1 MNYIKI
7 FETFYTP
14 PKSVK
19 QKLDKIVSDLLD
31 KYERGPLFFDAL
43 DERIKDISNED
54 MILYLV
60 SGCKDKWVCSSGE
73 FGQRLEGLLE
83 AGKFKCKGLVT
94 FSGKITSRGKQ
105 IEWWEPE
112 DFDFKDKDFI
122 YVDDSYFSGKTAN
135 KINDFLK
142 ERGSKI
148 TEIYVVYD
156 GSLDRKPNVHSFF
169 RYYGDVVK
177 F

>member
-1 MNYIKI
+1 MKYIKV
-7 FETFYTP
+7 FEKFYTP

-19 QKLDKIVSDLLD
+19 QKLDKIVSELLK
-31 KYERGPLFFDAL
+31 KYERGPQFFEAL
-43 DERIKDISNED
+43 DSKIKDISNED

-73 FGQRLEGLLE
+73 FGQRLKSLLKD
-83 AGKFKCKGLVT
+83 GKFKCKGFVT
-94 FSGKITSRGKQ
+94 FSGKMTSRGKDV
-105 IEWWEPE
+105 EWWEPE
-112 DFDFKDKDFI
+112 NFDFNNKEFV

-135 KINDFLK
+135 KIDDFLS
-142 ERGSKI
+142 ERNSKI
-148 TEIYVVYD
+148 SEIYVVYD
-156 GSLDRKPNVHSFF
+156 GSMHRKDNVHSFF